1 MRQVVHN
8 DGGLQLDAEGADFP
22 FDATVRGEST
32 SPRESDVGNSSQ
44 RPFRQRLLS
53 SLLRPRKTLVSRW
66 RRSLQFRTVI
76 TTLVIVSIAVMGIGG
91 FLSGQIANGL
101 FKERL
106 NQALSDSARGTGQ
119 VQSSFSGASVNNVSD
134 LSNFVFDQLRVL
146 TVGSSDDSRKYVM
159 VKSPNQTTRLSV
171 SASDS
176 GGVTTAIIP
185 ASLRTSVQS
194 DTEGQYWQSIAL
206 TTSDSGV
213 TPAVIVGSTV
223 QLYQTNYEL
232 YMIYDLGTAQTTL
245 NYIQSVLWLAGAML
259 LTAICVITW
268 YVTRTVVK
276 PVSQAADVSEKLAA
290 GGLEERMQVVGED
303 EMARLATS
311 FNKMA
316 TSLQDQINALE
327 TLSEMQQR
335 FVSDVSHE
343 LRTPLTTVRMA
354 AEVLYA
360 ARDDFDA
367 VNKRSSE
374 LLLHQVERFELL
386 LADLLEISRFD
397 AGVARLDVDQLDIFS
412 VVHSVMAAAAPVA
425 RANHSELSVVTGL
438 KNSHCV
444 VELDA
449 RRIDRILRNLVV
461 NALEH
466 SDGNPVKIFVSAD
479 EFAVAVAVRD
489 YGIGMSPDSLGHVFD
504 RFWRADPARART
516 TGGSG
521 LGLSIAM
528 EDTRL
533 HGGWLDAWGSPGN
546 GSCFRLTIPRVQGGE
561 FSHSPVPLPPDGG
574 AAVNAHTLSSGPVLT
589 NTGAMGVVG
598 ALGTINPAVALENTK
613 TEKRLVAKVENPA
626 EDALGDQQSGDSR

>member
-1 MRQVVHN
+1 MTSS
-8 DGGLQLDAEGADFP
+8 GAPTELTGD
-22 FDATVRGEST
+22 ES
-32 SPRESDVGNSSQ
+32 SASAASSSSNVPQKERSAVG
-44 RPFRQRLLS
+44 
-53 SLLRPRKTLVSRW
+53 KTLSNIWGTLAGSRRAVVQRW
-66 RRSLQFRTVI
+66 RRSLQFRTVV
-76 TTLVIVSIAVMGIGG
+76 TTLLIVSIAVMGVGG

-106 NQALSDSARGTGQ
+106 AQALQDSARGTGQ
-119 VQSSFSGASVNNVSD
+119 VQASFSGASIDNFSD
-134 LSNFVFDQLRVL
+134 LSNFVLDQLRVL
-146 TVGSSDDSRKYVM
+146 TVGSADDTRKYLM
-159 VKSPNQTTRLSV
+159 VKYPNQTSRLSV
-171 SASDS
+171 GSSDS

-185 ASLRTSVQS
+185 DALRAAVQADS
-194 DTEGQYWQSIAL
+194 SGQYWESIAL
-206 TTSDSGV
+206 PVGDSGV
-213 TPAVIVGSTV
+213 HPAVVVGSTV
-223 QLYQTNYEL
+223 ELYQTKYEL
-232 YMIYDLGTAQTTL
+232 YMIYDLEGAQTTL

-259 LTAICVITW
+259 LALIGAITW

-276 PVSQAADVSEKLAA
+276 PVSEAADVSEKLAA
-290 GGLEERMQVVGED
+290 GGLEERMNVVGED
-303 EMARLATS
+303 EMARLAAS

-360 ARDDFDA
+360 ARDDFDP

-397 AGVARLDVDQLDIFS
+397 AGVAKLDVEQLDIFS
-412 VVHSVMAAAAPVA
+412 VIHSVIEGAMPVA
-425 RANHSELSVVTGL
+425 HANHSELSVVTRL
-438 KNSHCV
+438 KGRHCI
-444 VELDA
+444 VEMDS

-479 EFAVAVAVRD
+479 EQAVAVAVRD
-489 YGIGMSPDSLGHVFD
+489 YGIGLSPDGLSHVFD

-546 GSCFRLTIPRVQGGE
+546 GSCFRLTIPLKEGQE

-574 AAVNAHTLSSGPVLT
+574 DVVNAHTLSSGPVLT

-598 ALGTINPAVALENTK
+598 ALGSVNPVVALENSK
-613 TEKRLVAKVENPA
+613 AEVRHASADDEPEFRRLGP
-626 EDALGDQQSGDSR
+626 QQGGGVS